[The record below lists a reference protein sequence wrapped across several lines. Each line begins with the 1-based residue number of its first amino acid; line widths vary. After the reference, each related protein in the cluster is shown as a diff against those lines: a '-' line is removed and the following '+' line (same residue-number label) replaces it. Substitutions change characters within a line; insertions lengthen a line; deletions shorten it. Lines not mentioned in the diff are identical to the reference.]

1 MRTMRSQALPMGKA
15 IPAARVP
22 DRQATGC
29 VAKAEGVGLSFG
41 GQRILD
47 QVSFSLLAR
56 SAILLRG
63 DNGAGKT
70 TLLNV
75 LSGFVRPDFGR
86 IHLWING
93 SNLDVTRCDPVEVA
107 RAGVGRLWQDIRL
120 FPTMTVIENVLAAT
134 PGFVTQNSI
143 SALVAWSRVR
153 RQEKDARQEAMENLR
168 RVGMED
174 LASSSADKL
183 SVGQMKRVAIARLLQ
198 SNAELWLLDEPL
210 AGLDKGSADSFMV
223 LLDEVRRLHGK
234 TFVLI
239 EHQHERIAPTCDE
252 TWYLADGVLRTGR
265 SS

>member
-1 MRTMRSQALPMGKA
+1 MRSQALQMVKA
-15 IPAARVP
+15 MPAARVR

-29 VAKAEGVGLSFG
+29 LVQAEDLGLTFG
-41 GQRILD
+41 GQCVLD
-47 QVSFSLLAR
+47 RVSFSLASR

-75 LSGFVRPDFGR
+75 LSGFIRPDFGR
-86 IHLWING
+86 VHLWVNG
-93 SNLDVTRCDPVEVA
+93 GYLDVTRCDPVEVA

-120 FPTMTVIENVLAAT
+120 FSTMTVIENVLAAT
-134 PGFVTQNSI
+134 PGFTRQNSV
-143 SALVAWSRVR
+143 SALAAWSRVR
-153 RQEKDARQEAMENLR
+153 RQGKDAKLEAMDNLR

-174 LASSSADKL
+174 RALSSADKL

-198 SNAELWLLDEPL
+198 SKAELWLLDEPL

-223 LLDEVRRLHGK
+223 LLDNVRRAHGK

-239 EHQHERIAPTCDE
+239 EHQHERVVPICDE
-252 TWYLADGVLRTGR
+252 TWYLADGVLRTVWN
-265 SS
+265 S